1 MKVDRRAYT
10 ALVTPF
16 LEDKK
21 IDFKSLE
28 NLINIQIQ
36 NNVGLVIL
44 GTTGE
49 TPTLTGEEKR
59 EIITFTLW
67 RAKDKVPVIV
77 GTGEISTEKTI
88 EQTVIAWGFGADAVL
103 ITTPPYVKP
112 TDKGVYEHFEEIVNS
127 TNIPIIVY
135 NVPSRTAKNISAPLL
150 KRISGL
156 DMIIGVKEASGDLN
170 QMMDMKSSLPSDFLI
185 FSGDDSLTLPMLS
198 LGADGVI
205 SVVSNLFPKEVNEL
219 VCYALSGNF
228 ENARISHYN
237 LLPITRAAFVE
248 TNPIPIKY
256 AMSIKGL
263 IGEKYR
269 RPICELEEKN
279 KELIRKVLLQYE

>member
-1 MKVDRRAYT
+1 MKIDGRAYT

-28 NLINIQIQ
+28 NLVNIQIQ
-36 NNVGLVIL
+36 NNVGLVVL

-49 TPTLTGEEKR
+49 TPTLTEQEKR
-59 EIITFTLW
+59 EIITFTLH

-88 EQTVIAWGFGADAVL
+88 EQTGTAWGFGADAVL
-103 ITTPPYVKP
+103 IATPPYVKP
-112 TDKGVYEHFEEIVNS
+112 TDKGIYEHFEEIVNS
-127 TNIPIIVY
+127 TNIPIVVY

-156 DMIIGVKEASGDLN
+156 ERIIGVKEASGDLN
-170 QMMDMKSSLPSDFLI
+170 QMMDMRASLSSDFLI

-205 SVVSNLFPKEVNEL
+205 SVVSNLYPKEISEIVKYGLAGDFEKAKEL
-219 VCYALSGNF
+219 
-228 ENARISHYN
+228 HYR
-237 LLPITRAAFVE
+237 LLPITRAAFIE
-248 TNPIPIKY
+248 TNPMPIKY
-256 AMSIKGL
+256 AMAMKGL
-263 IGEKYR
+263 IEEIYR
-269 RPICELEEKN
+269 KPMCELEEKN